1 MPTIAKL
8 VVRLSLD
15 NNNYKKGLA
24 ASVKAAQEAEKQISK
39 STQKSTTTG
48 SQQLSRF
55 GQAYQKLAS
64 SIKASPLAQSITSG
78 LTKTLSAFPKVN
90 SLVSGLAS
98 GMGKMGAAGKA
109 AFGVLAKGA
118 GMMGAGMAAG
128 LGLAV
133 AGITAVTGAAWKLAS
148 TAAPMQGISMAF
160 QGIASQVQGGSQ
172 AMLAALQKS
181 TMGMVSNIELM
192 RQFNLASQ
200 LVGIE
205 FAKNLPA
212 AMEPIQKVAM
222 ATGQDIGFLMNSLT
236 VGIGRLSPMILDN
249 LGVQVDLN
257 AAYQDFADKNGLVA
271 SSLTK
276 TQQQAALTDQ
286 VITKLNENTK
296 NIPPVFGSASQVFQA
311 FKTDLKNVADQTG
324 MDLLPTFTQM
334 FADFR
339 KFSPVLKSF
348 GSGFAGA
355 FSGIANVGRS
365 VIKGLAS
372 GMGIDL
378 EALAGNSE
386 QWGANIVTQLARGMA
401 KAIGAVLSVLQQ
413 LGSVIAGWLAPG
425 SPPKL
430 LPELPAWGKNAADW
444 FLQGMTKGNVTVL
457 RDLSSQVESFL
468 RSSMS
473 LGGSSSQEIAKAVLA
488 ARSGL
493 EQALATGGNVMSSLP
508 AQMQGYASA
517 MIASQQAA
525 EKLKA
530 AQDELNEVTKKYDDE
545 LSPISARLKE
555 IQAERDKFANA
566 QRASELN
573 AILADES
580 APEDAKRF
588 AQLELEELALQDQAA
603 AIEAAKETAVNA
615 AQEKISAAELEAQA
629 AEERLQLEQDLLQH
643 QIETNNLMADTIEKL
658 SAMGAGGAGGA
669 AAGGLADVMESMGG
683 LGAMAPSLGSTM
695 SELANS
701 IMGEFDGVSAQA
713 EAMGETWGKV
723 YEGLLGK
730 GGRLVTWWQTNFG
743 EGGVWPGIM
752 ENGRKIIES
761 QWGPGGTWDG
771 NMKNLQVIGQRLS
784 DWWGSVWGA
793 GGVWA
798 GIMDNASQ
806 IASSQWGEGGTW
818 SGIIDNA
825 KKIVDNLKERID
837 EQMDAI
843 GSKIDAARDFVQRF
857 KDALINFWEWLQ
869 DHIFNFQ
876 IKLPELPE
884 WATPGSPIPLHT
896 AWEDFGNY
904 LNRATFSPDLDFDGG
919 TMALAAAGFAEPVAA
934 SSGGNR
940 EVISIGGNTI
950 NNGMDLKTFEARVK
964 RIVNTELKRR

>member
-8 VVRLSLD
+8 VVRLSL
-15 NNNYKKGLA
+15 NNENYKKGLA
-24 ASVKAAQEAEKQISK
+24 ASVKATQEAEKQIGK

-48 SQQLSRF
+48 TQHISRF
-55 GQAYQKLAS
+55 GQIYQNLAATIKNS
-64 SIKASPLAQSITSG
+64 SIGKGLSSG
-78 LTKTLSAFPKVN
+78 LSAVTTAFPKVGSLVN
-90 SLVSGLAS
+90 SLAG
-98 GMGKMGAAGKA
+98 GMGKMGSAGQA
-109 AFGVLAKGA
+109 AFGALAKGA
-118 GMMGAGMAAG
+118 GMLGTGMAAG

-205 FAKNLPA
+205 FAQNLPA

-276 TQQQAALTDQ
+276 TQQQAALADQ

-311 FKTDLKNVADQTG
+311 FRTDLKNVADQTG

-348 GSGFAGA
+348 GSGFAGTFA
-355 FSGIANVGRS
+355 GIANVGRS

-413 LGSVIAGWLAPG
+413 LGSAIAGWLAPG

-430 LPELPAWGKNAADW
+430 LPELPAWGKSAADW

-457 RDLSSQVESFL
+457 RDLSGQVESFL

-488 ARSGL
+488 ARAGL

-615 AQEKISAAELEAQA
+615 AQEKINAAELESQA
-629 AEERLQLEQDLLQH
+629 AEERLQLEQALLQH

-658 SAMGAGGAGGA
+658 TAMGAGGAGAGA
-669 AAGGLADVMESMGG
+669 GLADVMEN
-683 LGAMAPSLGSTM
+683 MAGIGNLAPGLGSTM

-723 YEGLLGK
+723 YQGLLGK
-730 GGRLVTWWQTNFG
+730 GGQLVTWWQTNFG

-771 NMKNLQVIGQRLS
+771 NMKNLQVIGQRLIT
-784 DWWGSVWGA
+784 WWGGVWGA

-806 IASSQWGEGGTW
+806 IVSSQWGEGGTW
-818 SGIIDNA
+818 AGIIDNA

-837 EQMDAI
+837 EQVGAI
-843 GSKIDAARDFVQRF
+843 GQKIDNARDFVQRF
-857 KDALINFWEWLQ
+857 KDALIGFWEWLE
-869 DHIFNFQ
+869 DHVFNFKVNLP
-876 IKLPELPE
+876 KLPD

-904 LNRATFSPDLDFDGG
+904 LNRATFTPDLDFDGG
-919 TMALAAAGFAEPVAA
+919 TMALAAAGFAEPAAA
-934 SSGGNR
+934 SSGGDR

-950 NNGMDLKTFEARVK
+950 NNGMDLKTFEAKVK